1 MSGAAAAVGGAIAS
15 GVATMA
21 SNLGTNIVNLINN
34 ERNIGLQKE
43 TNAQN
48 ESLMRE
54 AWARD
59 DTARQRMVQDYEAAG
74 LSKWLAAGA
83 SPMSSSPVSMQSPQ
97 SNFNA
102 KLGGELDAALAAYS
116 NMLHANET
124 KAQTDLID
132 QQRLAA
138 VADTKTKE
146 AQARVAEH
154 DADVLTARA
163 GASNDPAYIKY
174 LDEGINTLSGES
186 PRSKQ
191 VLPAVKTILGAVTG
205 NPTVDPV
212 QVAQVAKQVV
222 NSPIVQGAKS
232 KVSEGAKKVGSK
244 IKSGAKNVGSTLK
257 KWGTDFLNANKK
269 GQSYSE

>member
-1 MSGAAAAVGGAIAS
+1 MSGTAAAVGGAVAS

-34 ERNIGLQKE
+34 ERNIDLQNR

-48 ESLMRE
+48 ERLMRE

-59 DTARQRMVQDYEAAG
+59 DTARQRMVADYEAAG

-83 SPMSSSPVSMQSPQ
+83 SPMTSSPVSMQSPQ

-116 NMLHANET
+116 NMLAANET
-124 KAQTDLID
+124 KAQTDLIE

-174 LDEGINTLSGES
+174 LDEGINTLSGKSSRSES
-186 PRSKQ
+186 

-205 NPTVDPV
+205 KPTVDPV
-212 QVAQVAKQVV
+212 QAAQVTKLII
-222 NSPIVQGAKS
+222 NSEPVQA
-232 KVSEGAKKVGSK
+232 AKKEVSSK
-244 IKSGAKNVGSTLK
+244 LGELKEAGKKKLKSFGNWTSNLLDTVTQGYKNKHS
-257 KWGTDFLNANKK
+257 A
-269 GQSYSE
+269 Y